1 LILGRKWRVLLTI
14 WRDYSRII
22 IILTKSRMFQYNTTM
37 KKLIL
42 LSAVLLFII
51 FSGCTQV
58 VTAPI
63 KLAGAVVGTTLD
75 VAGAAGGAVVNTV
88 TGGSDGKD
96 D

>member
-1 LILGRKWRVLLTI
+1 
-14 WRDYSRII
+14 
-22 IILTKSRMFQYNTTM
+22 MFQYNTTM

-42 LSAVLLFII
+42 LPTILLFV
-51 FSGCTQV
+51 GCTQV

-88 TGGSDGKD
+88 TGGSDDKD